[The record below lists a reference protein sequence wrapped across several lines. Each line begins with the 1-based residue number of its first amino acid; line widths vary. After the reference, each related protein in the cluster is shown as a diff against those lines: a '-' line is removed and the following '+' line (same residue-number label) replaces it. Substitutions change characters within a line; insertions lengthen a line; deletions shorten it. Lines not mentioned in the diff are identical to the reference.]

1 MKKKSIKP
9 FDEFLDENPKFKKK
23 FEKEFKKYTNRP
35 KPNRNKKIGF
45 SYLKKNFNLDLFL
58 KQIEKNNYKYMDEGT
73 MLDRI
78 IQYGFKQDEVD
89 KIYDHLNYKEFEKL
103 KTQKDYYKLLLQIS
117 NNFKIIDCVE
127 EQAINKLVSISIIY
141 SKKNT
146 TYYLF
151 VDEMNF
157 ADVENYEGGSTGNCL
172 YFKSNNVK
180 SAENE
185 MFKIIQE
192 IEKNS
197 SKKSLN

>member
-1 MKKKSIKP
+1 MKKKFFKP
-9 FDEFLDENPKFKKK
+9 FDESLDENLKLKKI
-23 FEKEFKKYTNRP
+23 FEKGFKKYINRP

-45 SYLKKNFNLDLFL
+45 SYLKKNFKLDLFL
-58 KQIEKNNYKYMDEGT
+58 KKIEKYNYKYMDEGT

-78 IQYGFKQDEVD
+78 IQYGFKQDEVN

-117 NNFKIIDCVE
+117 NNFEIIDCVE
-127 EQAINKLVSISIIY
+127 DKAVNKLVSVSIIY

-151 VDEMNF
+151 IDEI
-157 ADVENYEGGSTGNCL
+157 NYKDGYTGNCL
-172 YFKSNNVK
+172 YFESNNIK

-185 MFKIIQE
+185 MFKIFQE